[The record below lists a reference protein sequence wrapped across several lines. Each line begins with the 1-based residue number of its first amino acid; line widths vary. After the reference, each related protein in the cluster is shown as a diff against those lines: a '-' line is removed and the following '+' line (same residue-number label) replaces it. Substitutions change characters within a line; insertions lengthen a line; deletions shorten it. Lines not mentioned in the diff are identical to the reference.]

1 MSSLPS
7 VSGRECRKALAKVG
21 FEFRRQQGS
30 HLILRRLHPYAVI
43 SVPDHRELGRGLLK
57 SILREAGLSVEEFR
71 ALL

>member
-1 MSSLPS
+1 MSNLPS

-30 HLILRRLHPYAVI
+30 HLILRRLHPYTVM
-43 SVPDHRELGRGLLK
+43 DHRDLGRGLLK